1 MDYNSTSVIATFPAR
16 TTVTTVNISLINDSI
31 VEGPETFDL
40 TITIP
45 VSLHG
50 QVILGTD
57 SKAIGNITDDTG
69 KMIY

>member
-45 VSLHG
+45 VSLRG